1 LNDGADK
8 MTPVAAIGLF
18 DEFRSLVPAGEKG
31 DEMIRKLADRL
42 VKVDLLDQA
51 ALLLE
56 RQIQFRVTGV
66 ERARIGARLALVYLL
81 DRQPQKAVDV
91 LHDTATP
98 EASRDLNAQRRRLE
112 ARALTDLNKVDE
124 AMLLLGTDTTP
135 ETKQLRAEVYWRAQ
149 DWPNAARALSE
160 LVPEADAGTL
170 KDADARLV
178 LDWATALTLAGDERT
193 LVRVRQRYTG
203 PMSNTP
209 YKDAFALITTPREH
223 GVMDAQAVRQQIQ
236 QAEQFKTFM
245 VEYKDMIGQNP
256 LSAIN

>member
-1 LNDGADK
+1 
-8 MTPVAAIGLF
+8 M
-18 DEFRSLVPAGEKG
+18 
-31 DEMIRKLADRL
+31 
-42 VKVDLLDQA
+42 LDAA

-56 RQIQFRVTGV
+56 AQVRFRVVGV

-81 DRQPQKAVDV
+81 NREPQKAIDV
-91 LHDTATP
+91 LHDTQAV
-98 EASRDLNAQRRRLE
+98 EGGRDLNAQRRRLE
-112 ARALTDLNKVDE
+112 ARALTDLGKVDE

-135 ETKQLRAEVYWRAQ
+135 ETRQLRAEVYWRAQ
-149 DWPNAARALSE
+149 DWANAARALSDM
-160 LVPEADAGTL
+160 VPDADAGTL

-209 YKDAFALITTPREH
+209 YKDAFALITTPRER
-223 GVMDAQAVRQQIQ
+223 GAMDAQAVRQQIQ
-236 QAEQFKTFM
+236 QAEHFKTFM

-256 LSAIN
+256 LSKIN

>member
-1 LNDGADK
+1 
-8 MTPVAAIGLF
+8 
-18 DEFRSLVPAGEKG
+18 
-31 DEMIRKLADRL
+31 MIRKLADRL

-56 RQIQFRVTGV
+56 RQVEFRVTGV
-66 ERARIGARLALVYLL
+66 DRARIGARLALVYLL
-81 DRQPQKAVDV
+81 DRQPQKAVAV
-91 LHDTATP
+91 LHDTQTV
-98 EASRDLNAQRRRLE
+98 ETGRDLNAQRRRLE
-112 ARALTDLNKVDE
+112 ARALTDLGKVDE

-135 ETKQLRAEVYWRAQ
+135 ETRQLRAEIYWRAQ
-149 DWPNAARALSE
+149 DWANAARALSD
-160 LVPEADAGTL
+160 LVPDADAGTL

-193 LVRVRQRYTG
+193 LVRVRQKYTG

-209 YKDAFALITTPREH
+209 YKDAFALITTPRER

-245 VEYKDMIGQNP
+245 VEYKDMIGENP
-256 LSAIN
+256 LSKIN